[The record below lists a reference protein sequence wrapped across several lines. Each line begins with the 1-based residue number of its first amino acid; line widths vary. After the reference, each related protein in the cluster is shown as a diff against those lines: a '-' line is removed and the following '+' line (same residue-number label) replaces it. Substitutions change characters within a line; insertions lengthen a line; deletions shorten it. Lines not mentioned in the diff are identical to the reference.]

1 MQTAAMTSRWQQR
14 TTVLWLKAFKTGAF
28 FFFFPYFGFIF
39 FSTVAQ
45 KANKNKVFFLKKKTK
60 LELSRGSRDFMPVF
74 HKTPR
79 QIK

>member
-14 TTVLWLKAFKTGAF
+14 MTVLWINAIKTGAF
-28 FFFFPYFGFIF
+28 FFFFSYFGFIF

-45 KANKNKVFFLKKKTK
+45 KANKNKAFFKKKTK
-60 LELSRGSRDFMPVF
+60 LELSIGSRDFMPVF